1 MALFTPR
8 HPSRTPSTLSDS
20 TFASSSLWSRLR
32 AEDGAA
38 TAEYAI
44 ALLAAAGFAG
54 LLVTLL
60 TSDTARGWLTN
71 IIESALSL

>member
-1 MALFTPR
+1 MAHRKPTTVLRDLIGTAFGRGRLTAR
-8 HPSRTPSTLSDS
+8 LHPD
-20 TFASSSLWSRLR
+20 
-32 AEDGAA
+32 DGAA

>member
-1 MALFTPR
+1 MAFLNQFRP
-8 HPSRTPSTLSDS
+8 
-20 TFASSSLWSRLR
+20 LR
-32 AEDGAA
+32 ESFEADDGAA

-60 TSDTARGWLTN
+60 TSETARGWLSN

>member
-1 MALFTPR
+1 MALFTL
-8 HPSRTPSTLSDS
+8 HHAARTPSPAGGSVFLPPTRG
-20 TFASSSLWSRLR
+20 RLR
-32 AEDGAA
+32 QDDGAA

-60 TSDTARGWLTN
+60 TSDTARGWLTT

>member
-1 MALFTPR
+1 M
-8 HPSRTPSTLSDS
+8 SRLMVLSDLS
-20 TFASSSLWSRLR
+20 EQDFPDVFDGPGPLDPFRPRDA
-32 AEDGAA
+32 GAA

-60 TSDTARGWLTN
+60 TSDTARGWLTS
-71 IIESALSL
+71 IIERALSL